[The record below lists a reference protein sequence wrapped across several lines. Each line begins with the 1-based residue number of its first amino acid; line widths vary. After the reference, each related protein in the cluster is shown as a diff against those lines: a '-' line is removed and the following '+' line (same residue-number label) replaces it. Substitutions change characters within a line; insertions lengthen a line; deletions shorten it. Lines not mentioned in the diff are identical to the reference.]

1 MGRRTH
7 PGCRLW
13 AAVSD
18 AKVPGSGQH
27 LTSIESYLTRTS
39 SLSSELS
46 YPPTEQDH
54 PMYGLV
60 SFYPRIEPPI
70 RPIVVGSGVK
80 RLGLLVCFSG
90 ISSSAPNL
98 TSKARS
104 ISYFHKQA
112 KTHLIPWQ
120 AWLFWSELES
130 SCKLQSFPNSAI

>member
-1 MGRRTH
+1 MDRLTH

-60 SFYPRIEPPI
+60 F
-70 RPIVVGSGVK
+70 
-80 RLGLLVCFSG
+80 LL
-90 ISSSAPNL
+90 PQNR
-98 TSKARS
+98 TS
-104 ISYFHKQA
+104 
-112 KTHLIPWQ
+112 
-120 AWLFWSELES
+120 
-130 SCKLQSFPNSAI
+130 NSPYRRWIWRQKVRVACLL